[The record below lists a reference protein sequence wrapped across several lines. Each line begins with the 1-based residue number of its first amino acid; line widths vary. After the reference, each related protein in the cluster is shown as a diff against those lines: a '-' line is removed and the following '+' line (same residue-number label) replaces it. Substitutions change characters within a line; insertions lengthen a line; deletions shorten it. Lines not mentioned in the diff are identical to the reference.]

1 MKNIVL
7 IGATSAIAH
16 QTALL
21 YAAQGAHFMLIARHQ
36 QHLLSCAAD
45 LKSRGAGSVFTGRMN
60 ATDPT
65 DAQRVFREAVTAL
78 GTIDCVIIAHG
89 SLTDQ
94 ARANH
99 DIVYALE
106 EFTVN
111 CTSVLGYALAFAE
124 YFEQN
129 KSGSIVAISSVAG
142 DRGRKGIYVYGAAK
156 AGVSA
161 IMQGLRQRLSA
172 SNVHVMTVKPGFVDT
187 PMTADVPKNFL
198 FASPQSIAKGIYTGI
213 ERKKNVVYLP
223 FFWRWIML
231 VIKLIPERIF
241 KRMSL

>member
-16 QTALL
+16 QTAVLF
-21 YAAQGAHFMLIARHQ
+21 AQEGAHFVLAGRNQ
-36 QHLLSCAAD
+36 QRLQSCADD
-45 LKSRGAGSVFTGRMN
+45 LKSRGAGAVYTCSMN
-60 ATDPT
+60 ALDPQ
-65 DAQRVFREAVTAL
+65 DAKKLCSSALDSL

-99 DIVYALE
+99 DYEYALR
-106 EFTVN
+106 EFTIN
-111 CTSVLGYALAFAE
+111 CTSFLSYALAFAE
-124 YFEQN
+124 YFEIQ
-129 KSGSIVAISSVAG
+129 KSGSLVAISSVAG

-156 AGVSA
+156 AGIST
-161 IMQGLRQRLSA
+161 IMQGLRQRLA
-172 SNVHVMTVKPGFVDT
+172 VSNVQVLTVKPGFVDT
-187 PMTADVPKNFL
+187 PMTAEIPKNLL
-198 FASPQSIAKGIYTGI
+198 FASPQSIAGGIYAAI
-213 ERKKNVVYLP
+213 LKKKNVVYLP